1 MTDDTNIRSLTIV
14 PPQDSSERPKRPGRP
29 SRKTSL
35 TPEAHKKIV
44 DAIRAGNYRSVA
56 ARYAG
61 VDPHTLDNWI
71 RQGQTGDRRNPNTE
85 ACRSLLHDIEEAEAA
100 SEVAAVLH
108 WRSAMPKDW
117 KAAEKWLAVRQPERW
132 RPREDPPLTTLN
144 VGIGISTGRN
154 DPRQSKPLTQLI
166 HDNPHLIGPTMEL
179 LDQLLPVLDDDEP
192 EPVTKPTTP
201 PKEEDIIEGTVTE
214 IHGEEWTETP

>member
-1 MTDDTNIRSLTIV
+1 MTDDTNVRSLTIV
-14 PPQDSSERPKRPGRP
+14 PPQDSTETPKRRTRP
-29 SRKTSL
+29 VRKSYL
-35 TPEAHKKIV
+35 TPEVHKKVV

-61 VDPHTLDNWI
+61 IDPNTLDNWI
-71 RQGQTGDRRNPNTE
+71 RKGQTGDRRSSITD
-85 ACRSLLHDIEEAEAA
+85 ACVALVKDIEEAEAA

-144 VGIGISTGRN
+144 VGIGISTGRG

-179 LDQLLPVLDDDEP
+179 LDQLLPVLDDSDP
-192 EPVTKPTTP
+192 EPQPAAKDVTPEP
-201 PKEEDIIEGTVTE
+201 DIIEGTVTE